1 MVNYQVDADS
11 RPTPMGPP
19 STSHFH
25 ILADTPAGVQ
35 PLQPPRSQVSI
46 HLIYSLCLVNNY
58 NTINGRESV
67 TALSQLLRPRKTNT
81 KINIT
86 NLTNTIIN

>member
-35 PLQPPRSQVSI
+35 PLQHPRSQVSQPRSPCALFI
-46 HLIYSLCLVNNY
+46 KYQCFGRIFYSAEY
-58 NTINGRESV
+58 GD
-67 TALSQLLRPRKTNT
+67 
-81 KINIT
+81 
-86 NLTNTIIN
+86 

>member
-1 MVNYQVDADS
+1 MNYQVDADS

-35 PLQPPRSQVSI
+35 PLPHPRSQVTECTVLHNTSFRENNHDNIMIEKLQSNVRSYLSI
-46 HLIYSLCLVNNY
+46 
-58 NTINGRESV
+58 
-67 TALSQLLRPRKTNT
+67 
-81 KINIT
+81 
-86 NLTNTIIN
+86 